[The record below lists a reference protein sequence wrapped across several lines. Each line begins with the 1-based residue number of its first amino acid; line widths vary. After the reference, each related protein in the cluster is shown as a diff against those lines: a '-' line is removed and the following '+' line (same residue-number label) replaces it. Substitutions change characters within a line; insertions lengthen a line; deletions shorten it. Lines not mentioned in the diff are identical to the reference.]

1 MKKALL
7 WLLIATL
14 PAHAAM
20 DITRELDA
28 PALLVPGQPVR
39 VAVTYWTDSW
49 FNPPPEWPDFA
60 VKNGELLSTPLPS
73 QLVTRKKNGISWSGI
88 RLERQAAA
96 WEQGTLRLPA
106 VDVTVAS
113 ASQGPVNR
121 APSGAGK
128 ARKMAGGHHPGRPFF
143 TRQSAD
149 DDAGYSPVP
158 RR

>member
-73 QLVTRKKNGISWSGI
+73 QLVTRK
-88 RLERQAAA
+88 R
-96 WEQGTLRLPA
+96 TVLR
-106 VDVTVAS
+106 
-113 ASQGPVNR
+113 
-121 APSGAGK
+121 GAGSVSN
-128 ARKMAGGHHPGRPFF
+128 ARPRPGSRERCACRRLMSPWRPPA
-143 TRQSAD
+143 R
-149 DDAGYSPVP
+149 G
-158 RR
+158 R